1 MNPVKK
7 IHSAL
12 SRFTKYISWAGLAAT
27 FFLMCVTT
35 VDVILRK
42 LPVHASVKG
51 SYDMT
56 EMGMVVIVFFG
67 IAYFQSEH
75 GHVRVEMF
83 IEKFPYTV
91 RCIVEGVVNFV
102 EAIFGALMC
111 YAAFQQ
117 ISTLYSR
124 NAGTSV
130 IHIPHWP
137 FAIFMTIGL
146 LLFTIFLILD
156 GILCFQQIG
165 QRPDLKKQSE

>member
-1 MNPVKK
+1 MKK

-27 FFLMCVTT
+27 FFLMIVTT

-42 LPVHASVKG
+42 LPINASVKG

-83 IEKFPYTV
+83 VEKFPHTL
-91 RCIVEGVVNFV
+91 RCIVEGIVNLV
-102 EAIFGALMC
+102 EAVFGALMC

-117 ISTLYSR
+117 ISTLYARGVS
-124 NAGTSV
+124 TSV
-130 IHIPHWP
+130 AHIPHWP
-137 FAIFMTIGL
+137 FAIFMTVGL
-146 LLFTIFLILD
+146 LLFTIFLVLA
-156 GILCFQQIG
+156 GIMCFQRIG
-165 QRPDLKKQSE
+165 EKPAASNG

>member
-1 MNPVKK
+1 MKK

-12 SRFTKYISWAGLAAT
+12 TQFTKYISWAGLAAT
-27 FFLMCVTT
+27 FFLMVVTT

-42 LPVHASVKG
+42 LPVNASVKG

-83 IEKFPYTV
+83 VEKFPHTV
-91 RCIVEGVVNFV
+91 RCIVEGIVNLV
-102 EAIFGALMC
+102 EAVFGGLMC

-117 ISTLYSR
+117 ISTLYERGVS
-124 NAGTSV
+124 TSV
-130 IHIPHWP
+130 AHIPHWP
-137 FAIFMTIGL
+137 FAVFMTIGL
-146 LLFTIFLILD
+146 LLFTIFLVLD
-156 GILCFQQIG
+156 GIMCFQRIG
-165 QRPDLKKQSE
+165 EKPAKGTG